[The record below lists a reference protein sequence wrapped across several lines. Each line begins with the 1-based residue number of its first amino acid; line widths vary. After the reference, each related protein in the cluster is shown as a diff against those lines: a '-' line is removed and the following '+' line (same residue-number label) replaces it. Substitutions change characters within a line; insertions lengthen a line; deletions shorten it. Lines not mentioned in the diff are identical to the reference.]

1 MNHPRSTAV
10 SDPRLGSPT
19 TPRRRRRST
28 ALAAGLAAAMLAVTA
43 CGGGGGGDSDGDVTL
58 RFAWW
63 GSDARHQNTQ
73 EIIDAFEAE
82 HPHITIDGD
91 FSDWDGYWD
100 QLATQTAAA
109 DAPDI
114 IQMDELYLREYADR
128 GSLLDLDQVDTSQ
141 MDETVVDNGR
151 AEGGLYGITIGINA
165 FTILANPDLFEE
177 AGVGMPDDATWT
189 WGDYRDIAVEL
200 SENLDGA
207 WGAGGFDETGG
218 FQTWVRQQ
226 GGHLSDAEGELGFTV
241 DDAESYFEYLVELL
255 EVGATPSA
263 SALAEDQGVGP
274 DQSLTTAGQ
283 VAMRAW
289 WSNQSV
295 ALSESAGTELELLRF
310 PSHTGSAEDAR
321 PWYKSS
327 MFLSGSATTDHP
339 EEVQQFI
346 DFFVNSEEAA
356 LIDMA
361 ERGIPPNDE
370 IRQVVTEELDGAQLA
385 MAEYIDQI
393 EDELGPSEPVPAM
406 GGSAFQ
412 QILYRYQDEVLFD
425 RMSPADAAEAM
436 ISEMEAE
443 LR

>member
-1 MNHPRSTAV
+1 MPDIRPGTAT
-10 SDPRLGSPT
+10 P
-19 TPRRRRRST
+19 PRRRRRAA
-28 ALAAGLAAAMLAVTA
+28 ALTAGLAAATLVLAG
-43 CGGGGGGDSDGDVTL
+43 CGGPGGDDGDVTL
-58 RFAWW
+58 RFVWW

-82 HPHITIDGD
+82 HPHITINGD
-91 FSDWDGYWD
+91 FGDWDGYWD

-151 AEGGLYGITIGINA
+151 TEGGLYGVTIGINA
-165 FTILANPDLFEE
+165 FTILANPDLFDE
-177 AGVGMPDDATWT
+177 AGVDMPDDTTWT
-189 WGDYRDIAVEL
+189 WEDYRDIAVEL

-207 WGAGGFDETGG
+207 WGAGRFGETGG

-226 GGHLSDAEGELGFTV
+226 GGHLSDEDGQLGFTV
-241 DDAESYFEYLVELL
+241 EDAESYFEYLVELL
-255 EVGATPSA
+255 EAGATPSA
-263 SALAEDQGVGP
+263 SALAEEQGVGP
-274 DQSLTTAGQ
+274 DQSLTAAGQ
-283 VAMRAW
+283 LAMCAW

-295 ALSESAGTELELLRF
+295 ALSESAGTQLELLRF
-310 PSHTGSAEDAR
+310 PSHTGSAADAM

-361 ERGIPPNDE
+361 ERGIPPNNE
-370 IRQVVTEELDGAQLA
+370 IRQVVTEELDGAQLV
-385 MAEYIDQI
+385 MAEYIDEI
-393 EDELGPSEPVPAM
+393 EGELGPSEPVPAM

-436 ISEMEAE
+436 VSEMESE
-443 LR
+443 IR

>member
-1 MNHPRSTAV
+1 MEHRRSAARPAWT
-10 SDPRLGSPT
+10 LQ
-19 TPRRRRRST
+19 PRRRRGTS
-28 ALAAGLAAAMLAVTA
+28 ALTAGLAAALALTA
-43 CGGGGGGDSDGDVTL
+43 CGGGGGGDDDEVTL
-58 RFAWW
+58 RFVWW

-73 EIIDAFEAE
+73 EIIDAFEEE
-82 HPHITIDGD
+82 HPDITISGD
-91 FSDWDGYWD
+91 FGDWDGYWD

-109 DAPDI
+109 DSPDI

-141 MDETVVDNGR
+141 MDDTVVDNGR
-151 AEGGLYGITIGINA
+151 TEGGLYGITIGINA
-165 FTILANPDLFEE
+165 FTILANPDLFDE
-177 AGVGMPDDATWT
+177 AGVEMPDDATWT
-189 WGDYRDIAVEL
+189 WDDYRDIAVEL
-200 SENLDGA
+200 SEDLDGA

-226 GGHLSDAEGELGFTV
+226 GGHLSNDEGELGFTV
-241 DDAESYFEYLVELL
+241 EDAESYFEYIAELL
-255 EVGATPSA
+255 DSGATPSA

-274 DQSLTTAGQ
+274 DQSLTTAGE

-295 ALSESAGTELELLRF
+295 ALSESTGTELELLRF
-310 PSHTGSAEDAR
+310 PSHTGDAEDAA

-327 MFLSGSATTDHP
+327 MFLSGSAATDHP
-339 EEVQQFI
+339 EEVQLFI

-361 ERGIPPNDE
+361 ERGIPPNNE
-370 IRQVVTEELDGAQLA
+370 IRQTVTEELEGPQLA

-393 EDELGPSEPVPAM
+393 EGELGPSEPVPAM

-412 QILYRYQDEVLFD
+412 QILYRYQDEVLFE

-436 ISEMEAE
+436 VGEMEGE